1 MSDRT
6 IKQLLADQGIEVRK
20 TGEGPT
26 RELWRGDEFLGH
38 FTAHGAVERFLTGAP
53 A

>member
-1 MSDRT
+1 MSLDPT
-6 IKQLLADQGIEVRK
+6 IKQLLAEQGVEVRK

-26 RELWRGDEFLGH
+26 RELWLGEQFLGH
-38 FTAHGAVERFLTGAP
+38 FTAHGAVERFLKVP